1 MSEITVAK
9 DLRSLF
15 GPVRDQGSRP
25 TCVAFAASDAHAAL
39 RPGWTPLSCEYA
51 FFHAQ
56 RRGNL
61 PPTGGARL
69 SDMLD
74 ALRED
79 GQPEEGGWPYLPA
92 LPALL
97 ATWLPPA
104 SPGPLYARNGG
115 TALPSVD
122 SVVAWLEQDRPAII
136 LCTVSASFY
145 APGASGVVAPAPGE
159 RPDPQR
165 RHALV
170 ACGHGVVDQQR
181 ALLVRNSWGP
191 RWGIFGHAWL
201 TEAFLGPRLY
211 AAAVLKE
218 EVYVPFHPAAA

>member
-1 MSEITVAK
+1 MSDIAVSK

-25 TCVAFAASDAHAAL
+25 TCLAFAASDAHAAL
-39 RPGWTPLSCEYA
+39 RPGWAPLSCEYA
-51 FFHAQ
+51 YFHAL
-56 RRGNL
+56 RRGGL
-61 PPTGGARL
+61 PPTGGTRL

-79 GQPEEGGWPYLPA
+79 GQPEESSWPYLSA
-92 LPALL
+92 LPVPL

-104 SPGPLYARNGG
+104 SPGPLYARTG
-115 TALPSVD
+115 TTAPPNFD
-122 SVVAWLEQDRPAII
+122 DVVAWLEQDRPAII
-136 LCTVSASFY
+136 LCTLSASFY
-145 APGASGVVAPAPGE
+145 APDASGVVAPAPGE

-170 ACGHGVVDQQR
+170 ACGHGLVGEER
-181 ALLVRNSWGP
+181 MLLVRNSWGP
-191 RWGIFGHAWL
+191 RWGVFGHAWL

-218 EVYVPFHPAAA
+218 EVHVSGHSAAA